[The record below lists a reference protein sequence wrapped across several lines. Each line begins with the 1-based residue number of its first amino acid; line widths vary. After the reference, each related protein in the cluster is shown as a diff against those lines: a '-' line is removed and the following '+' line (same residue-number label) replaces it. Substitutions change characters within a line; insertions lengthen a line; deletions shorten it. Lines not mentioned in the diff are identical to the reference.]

1 MRALAEPSICVGCA
15 NGSGVGSGREGRDR
29 DRLARVQLDGRDPK
43 ARLAANATSARRPR
57 PEVRNRI
64 ADMLERSAPAALLK
78 SDPAVRRAAADAV
91 LDR

>member
-1 MRALAEPSICVGCA
+1 MRALDEPSSCVVTRTGPRRT
-15 NGSGVGSGREGRDR
+15 GREGRDR
-29 DRLARVQLDGRDPK
+29 DRLAHVQLDSGDPK

-64 ADMLERSAPAALLK
+64 ADMLERSASGSSVE
-78 SDPAVRRAAADAV
+78 SDPAVRRVAADAV